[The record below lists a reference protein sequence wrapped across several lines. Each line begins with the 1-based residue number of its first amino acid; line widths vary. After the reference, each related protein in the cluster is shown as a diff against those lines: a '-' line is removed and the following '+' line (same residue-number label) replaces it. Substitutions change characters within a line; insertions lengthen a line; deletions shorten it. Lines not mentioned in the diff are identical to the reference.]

1 MSPKKRRSGK
11 SKPAPADK
19 IVAAMRYVWP
29 RSEVVEYD
37 DPIGEVME
45 TINLHLRALLA
56 EGNDVLANSVI
67 LIGSP
72 VGRKHDLVVE
82 TKCDRRL
89 ADHDTAGEVVVDV
102 PLVAPGGEYAEDGRE
117 LDAEINELA
126 PQADE
131 RPVAQSDDDLRAI
144 DADGQFT
151 HRADDV

>member
-29 RSEVVEYD
+29 RSEIVEYD

-89 ADHDTAGEVVVDV
+89 ADHDATGETVVDV
-102 PLVAPGGEYAEDGRE
+102 PLVAPGDDYTEAELEARVNH
-117 LDAEINELA
+117 DA
-126 PQADE
+126 
-131 RPVAQSDDDLRAI
+131 RPVASDAADLRAI

-151 HRADDV
+151 HRAAEADGI